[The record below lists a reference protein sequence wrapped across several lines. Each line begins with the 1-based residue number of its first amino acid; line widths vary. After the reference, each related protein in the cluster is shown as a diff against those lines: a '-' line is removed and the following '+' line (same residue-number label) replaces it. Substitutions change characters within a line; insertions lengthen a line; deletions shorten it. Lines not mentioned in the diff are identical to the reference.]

1 MGSTKAP
8 FTSPYASLDLSAAEK
23 KELRQLAK
31 NLVEVNVDSYEEF
44 LYVNGGRL
52 PEREWKFFRRDE
64 HVETFVR
71 RRDKYNLN
79 GFGAPQKLH
88 TDSVTRTTTSL
99 SSTHGEEFSSLN
111 VADIRSIGQR
121 EGTID
126 EAVHGAMCPTTEMMR
141 YNSEYLQD
149 GMEDSCVLATIDNV
163 TQEEPFTSLSI
174 RWGVTE
180 NSPIVRKVIKSY
192 DHVYLDATGFT
203 QLSNGER
210 VGYHLVH
217 SVDFRGT
224 TPPLP
229 QYFRGQVASIGFWR
243 QVEPNVVQIHGHGV
257 YALPFERAR
266 SLFIPA
272 IATSLSK
279 SMVHVFY
286 ASQMK
291 KLRSAIR
298 EQRMQ
303 MLFRPHWS
311 ASHPCSVCNKKRT
324 MHKGSS
330 CELCGEHVCKLCRVT
345 HKLSSVELDNK
356 MRHSKLHVCPFC
368 MLNVTNKTAEETV
381 RAEVGA
387 GQYGVLQ

>member
-1 MGSTKAP
+1 MGSTKTS
-8 FTSPYASLDLSAAEK
+8 FTSPYAPLELSAKEK
-23 KELRQLAK
+23 KQLRQLAK
-31 NLVEVNVDSYEEF
+31 SLVEVNVDSYEEF
-44 LYVNGGRL
+44 LYVNDGRL
-52 PEREWKFFRRDE
+52 PEREWKFLRRDE
-64 HVETFVR
+64 QVETFVR
-71 RRDKYNLN
+71 RRDRYNLK

-88 TDSVTRTTTSL
+88 GDSFARTVTSL
-99 SSTHGEEFSSLN
+99 SSTRSEDFSSLN
-111 VADIRSIGQR
+111 VADIRSFGTR
-121 EGTID
+121 DGTIE

-141 YNSEYLQD
+141 YNSGYLED
-149 GMEDSCVLATIDNV
+149 GMEDGCVLATIDNV
-163 TQEEPFTSLSI
+163 TQEDPFTSLSV

-217 SVDFRGT
+217 SVDFRNT
-224 TPPLP
+224 TPALP
-229 QYFRGQVASIGFWR
+229 QFFRGQVAAIGFWR
-243 QVEPNVVQIHGHGV
+243 QVQPNVVQIHGHGV
-257 YALPFERAR
+257 YALPYERAR
-266 SLFIPA
+266 NLFIPA

-286 ASQMK
+286 ASKMK

-303 MLFRPHWS
+303 MLFRPQWS
-311 ASHPCSVCNKKRT
+311 AHHPCSVCKKKRT

-345 HKLSSVELDNK
+345 HKMSSVELDNK
-356 MRHSKLHVCPFC
+356 MHHTKIHVCPFC
-368 MLNVTNKTAEETV
+368 MLNVMNKTAADTV
-381 RAEVGA
+381 RAEIGA
-387 GQYGVLQ
+387 GQYGTLQ